1 MDGCAPCVRACRFAC
16 STTVNELPGKK
27 QSGGEIVMQGHVEGV
42 HEFLSKAYGIP
53 RRYIK

>member
-1 MDGCAPCVRACRFAC
+1 MLRVHACRFAC

-42 HEFLSKAYGIP
+42 HEFLAKAYGIP